1 MTIKKKVAAVVCSV
15 SVIIGLVLNQA
26 GDFKSA
32 NGNPPR
38 FSKAAME
45 VMGNAESCRRD
56 PYLCPANI
64 ITQGIGHTGKGVA
77 AVSTASDQQI
87 AKWFAE
93 DQLDAQNCIEGNVE
107 RKLGKQLPQG
117 VFDGVGSFIFNV
129 GCGQF
134 TRSTMYRYLLAGKT
148 VAACEQLP
156 RWIYSGKTVLPGL
169 VTRRDKE
176 KALCLA
182 H

>member
-1 MTIKKKVAAVVCSV
+1 
-15 SVIIGLVLNQA
+15 
-26 GDFKSA
+26 
-32 NGNPPR
+32 
-38 FSKAAME
+38 ME
-45 VMGNAESCRRD
+45 VMGNAEGCRRD
-56 PYLCPANI
+56 PYLCPAKI

-77 AVSTASDQQI
+77 AVSQASDQQI

-93 DQLDAQNCIEGNVE
+93 DQLAAQNCIEVNVE
-107 RKLGKQLPQG
+107 RKLGKKLSQG
-117 VFDGVGSFIFNV
+117 VFDGIGSFIFNV

-134 TRSTMYRYLLAGKT
+134 TRSTMYRYLLSEET

-156 RWIYSGKTVLPGL
+156 RWVYAGKTVLPGL
-169 VTRRDKE
+169 VTRREKE

>member
-1 MTIKKKVAAVVCSV
+1 MTIKKKVTAVVCSV

-26 GDFKSA
+26 GDFKSV
-32 NGNPPR
+32 NGNPLR

-56 PYLCPANI
+56 PYLCPAQI

-77 AVSTASDQQI
+77 AASKASDQQI
-87 AKWFAE
+87 AQWFAE
-93 DQLDAQNCIEGNVE
+93 DQLDAQNCIEVNVE

-117 VFDGVGSFIFNV
+117 VFDGIGSFIFNV

-134 TRSTMYRYLLAGKT
+134 TNSTMYSYLLAGKT

-156 RWIYSGKTVLPGL
+156 RWIYSGKTALKGL
-169 VTRRDKE
+169 VIRRDKE
-176 KALCLA
+176 KALCLS

>member
-1 MTIKKKVAAVVCSV
+1 MTIKKKVTAVVCSV

-26 GDFKSA
+26 GEFKSA
-32 NGNPPR
+32 NGNPLR
-38 FSKAAME
+38 FSKQAME

-56 PYLCPANI
+56 PYLCKI

-77 AVSTASDQQI
+77 AVSKASDQQI
-87 AKWFAE
+87 AQWFAE
-93 DQLDAQNCIEGNVE
+93 DQLDAQNCIEVNVE

-117 VFDGVGSFIFNV
+117 VFDGIGSFIFNV

-134 TRSTMYRYLLAGKT
+134 TRSTMYRYLLAEKN
-148 VAACEQLP
+148 VDACEQFP
-156 RWIYSGKTVLPGL
+156 RWIYARKTMLTGL

>member
-1 MTIKKKVAAVVCSV
+1 MTIKKNVAAVVCSV

-26 GDFKSA
+26 GDVTSV
-32 NGNPPR
+32 NGNPLR

-56 PYLCPANI
+56 PYFCPAKI

-77 AVSTASDQQI
+77 AVKNASDQQI

-93 DQLDAQNCIEGNVE
+93 DQLDAQNCIEVNVE

-134 TRSTMYRYLLAGKT
+134 TNSTMYRNLLAGKT
-148 VAACEQLP
+148 VEACEQLP
-156 RWIYSGKTVLPGL
+156 RWIYAGKTVLQGL

-176 KALCLA
+176 KALCLV

>member
-1 MTIKKKVAAVVCSV
+1 MTIKTKVTAAICSV
-15 SVIIGLVLNQA
+15 SVIIGLVLSQA
-26 GDFKSA
+26 GDFTSA
-32 NGNPPR
+32 NGNHLR
-38 FSKAAME
+38 FSKQAME

-56 PYLCPANI
+56 PYLCPAKI

-77 AVSTASDQQI
+77 AVSKASDQQI
-87 AKWFAE
+87 AQWFAE
-93 DQLDAQNCIEGNVE
+93 DQLDAQNCIEVNVE

-134 TRSTMYRYLLAGKT
+134 TNSTMYRYLLAGKT

-156 RWIYSGKTVLPGL
+156 RWIYAGKMVLQGL

-176 KALCLA
+176 KALCLS

>member
-1 MTIKKKVAAVVCSV
+1 MTIKKKIAATVCSV
-15 SVIIGLVLNQA
+15 SVIIGLALSQA
-26 GDFKSA
+26 DDFTSA
-32 NGNPPR
+32 NGNPLR

-45 VMGNAESCRRD
+45 VMGNAEGCRRD
-56 PYLCPANI
+56 PYLCPAKI

-77 AVSTASDQQI
+77 AVSQASDQQI

-93 DQLDAQNCIEGNVE
+93 DQLAAQNCIEVNVE
-107 RKLGKQLPQG
+107 RKLGKKLSQG
-117 VFDGVGSFIFNV
+117 VFDGIGSFIFNV

-134 TRSTMYRYLLAGKT
+134 TRSTMYRYLLAEET

-156 RWIYSGKTVLPGL
+156 RWVYAGKTVLPGL
-169 VTRRDKE
+169 VTRREKE